1 MLRKLDGK
9 RKGSVLQFL
18 YEAELL
24 GRVHVGK
31 IILDKEKMQ
40 AGIIDLK
47 GADLS
52 RANLRGADLREA
64 DLSRANLSKA
74 NLTEAIIVR
83 GFLGDANLHE
93 AILQG
98 AFLMEAILA

>member
-1 MLRKLDGK
+1 MLRTLTVLRKLDGK

-52 RANLRGADLREA
+52 RANL
-64 DLSRANLSKA
+64 SKA

-83 GFLGDANLHE
+83 GFLGGANLHE